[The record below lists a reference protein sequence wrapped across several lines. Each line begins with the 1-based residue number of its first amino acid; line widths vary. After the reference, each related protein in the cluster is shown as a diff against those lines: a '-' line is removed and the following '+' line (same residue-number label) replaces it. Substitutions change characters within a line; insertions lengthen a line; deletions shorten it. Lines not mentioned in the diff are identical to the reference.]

1 MTTSLTGHE
10 LLSALEHLTGHT
22 ETLRE
27 ASREAKAAAAAAA
40 AEKQDVSA
48 QLQEL
53 QDAYKELQTQH
64 GELSVSDSVTAF
76 TCMHARAPKSARRG
90 CNCISNNR
98 CRAVCLHREGQ
109 PGVGRYGMGWMGS
122 VPVVAAGGAS
132 VGSLVDEDDVWHVAE
147 KCNGNDSVALEAT
160 TNTC

>member
-1 MTTSLTGHE
+1 MCGSLANNAGSAISTTSLTGHE

-53 QDAYKELQTQH
+53 QQAYKDLQTQH
-64 GELSVSDSVTAF
+64 GELTVSGSVFAF
-76 TCMHARAPKSARRG
+76 TCMDACTPKSARRG
-90 CNCISNNR
+90 SNCISSKR
-98 CRAVCLHREGQ
+98 CRAVCLHTDG
-109 PGVGRYGMGWMGS
+109 
-122 VPVVAAGGAS
+122 
-132 VGSLVDEDDVWHVAE
+132 
-147 KCNGNDSVALEAT
+147 
-160 TNTC
+160 